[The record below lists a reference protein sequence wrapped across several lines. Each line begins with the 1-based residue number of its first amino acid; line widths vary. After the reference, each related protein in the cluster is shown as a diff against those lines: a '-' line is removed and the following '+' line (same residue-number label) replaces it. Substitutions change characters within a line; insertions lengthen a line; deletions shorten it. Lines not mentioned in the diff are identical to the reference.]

1 MSSFNFSKLLTGT
14 YDAERIKQGAGTY
27 QWMGPTSED
36 DDTPME
42 LARFEGLY
50 KDGQKTGYGK
60 MVYPNGDIYEGEWF
74 ENKVTCA
81 YLIEYILLIPDLYSS
96 QILMH

>member
-74 ENKVTCA
+74 ENKVTCV
-81 YLIEYILLIPDLYSS
+81 YLIEYILLRSDLYSS
-96 QILMH
+96 NILMH